1 MQSLEPTDRNVISLA
16 TRFFDP
22 LGIMS
27 PITVRLKL
35 LFQLLC
41 GSKLNWDQPLSGES
55 LTEWNSLFESL
66 SVLVQSSL
74 SA

>member
-1 MQSLEPTDRNVISLA
+1 MIALFFDVGPIFQIMQSLEPTKRNVVSLA

-27 PITVRLKL
+27 PITVRFKL

-55 LTEWNSLFESL
+55 LN
-66 SVLVQSSL
+66 
-74 SA
+74 